1 MRVFRYEL
9 KKLLNWKLLLALI
22 LFSGLFYKLFLSFY
36 LYDTYCGSCGMGKI
50 RAGQVLLQKYG
61 TTINKSEEKDF
72 EAYIAGEKA
81 KLNTKI
87 SGLKDFKAA
96 KITDIDQLQD
106 LLDAGMTDKNAQ
118 ADLYEKLTAELD
130 KTGTSAYWDSPK
142 FQTGPYYL
150 YLEEKAQA
158 ESFQLYPQQAV
169 GLKKS
174 GVLYRSEP
182 TVFPYPIQSSWSG
195 LMNYLSVLLLITA
208 AVLTAP
214 YLVRENRSGVL
225 GLAYTARK
233 GRRLLGT
240 QFASAVV
247 AAFLL
252 VLVQFAVFFAAYL
265 TGLHQIDLQFFG
277 CFVNNEV
284 TSKMFGQEVLVNCLM
299 VFFLTFGFVFFSFAV
314 SKFCRSYVTLLAVE
328 IPMLFLA
335 GKLARWLLQNSFGGK
350 RIFVSAACFL
360 VPLAVCLYFVHRE
373 KTVDIL
379 S

>member
-22 LFSGLFYKLFLSFY
+22 LFSGIFYKLFLSTY
-36 LYDTYCGSCGMGKI
+36 LHDTYIGSCGLNEI

-81 KLNTKI
+81 KLNAKI

-106 LLDAGMTDKNAQ
+106 LLDAGMTDNNAQ

-130 KTGTSAYWDSPK
+130 KTGTSAYWDSPEYH
-142 FQTGPYYL
+142 TGGYYR
-150 YLEEKAQA
+150 YLEEKKRGEEIQGYSQQDA
-158 ESFQLYPQQAV
+158 ELQNP
-169 GLKKS
+169 

-252 VLVQFAVFFAAYL
+252 ALVQFAVFFAAYL

-284 TSKMFGQEVLVNCLM
+284 TSKTFGQEVLADCLM

-328 IPMLFLA
+328 IPVLFLA
-335 GKLARWLLQNSFGGK
+335 GKLARWLLQNSFDGK